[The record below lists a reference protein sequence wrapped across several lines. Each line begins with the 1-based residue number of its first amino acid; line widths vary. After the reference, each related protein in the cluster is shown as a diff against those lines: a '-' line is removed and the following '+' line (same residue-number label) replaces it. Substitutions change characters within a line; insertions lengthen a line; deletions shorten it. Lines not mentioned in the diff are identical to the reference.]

1 MLNEDLAKIIQQIN
15 ALQRD
20 REVSVNRAADF
31 NDKSDNW
38 KKAAEA
44 EANKIHEIDLK
55 VDQLQL
61 EMRKVL
67 NGIQSEVAVSLP
79 EVGTSEDIGRPE

>member
-15 ALQRD
+15 ALQKN